1 MSGGLFQLAVYGVE
15 DLILTHEPEV
25 TFFKNMF
32 KRYSN
37 FLKESIVQNFIGT
50 VDFGRRVSVVISR
63 HGDLMSN
70 VYVKVILPTIEY
82 DKTNKYIYSWVKNIG
97 FKIIKTVEIEIG
109 GQIIDKHYSD
119 WLYIWSE
126 LTCPIDKRDGLNQMI
141 GNVPAN
147 YDFNKHYNSDIGS
160 YTCYIPLY
168 FWFCKS
174 SNSALPIIALK
185 NHEIKINI
193 EFEELKNC
201 LLQANISDIITNTS
215 VYTTETN
222 NIITGVPVGNKIIE
236 KLQSNLEVDFI
247 FLDKDERTMFIN
259 NTHEYYIE
267 QLQYNNEN
275 MFLGD
280 LSSIHL
286 ELNHPVKEIIWA
298 FQYEKN
304 INMKNFFNYKNIT
317 EYKKITKTNVNNI
330 INYEFEY
337 LTNKSLTKNP
347 VNKINL
353 MLNGI
358 NRFQEQTGSYSNLI
372 QQYNYHTN
380 ITLNGINSF
389 SFALYPEN
397 IDPSGTCNFSMIDET
412 ILENTLNSYYYN
424 DSNGNNDIIE
434 SGYGNII
441 IASINYN
448 ILKIKSGMGGILFS
462 N

>member
-15 DLILTHEPEV
+15 DMILTHEPEV
-25 TFFKNMF
+25 TYFKNIY

-37 FLKESIVQNFIGT
+37 FLKESIIQNFIGN

-63 HGDLMSN
+63 QGDLMSN
-70 VYVKVILPTIEY
+70 VYIKVVLPTIEY
-82 DKTNKYIYSWVKNIG
+82 DKTNTYIYSWVKNIG

-126 LTCPIDKRDGLNQMI
+126 LTCQKDKRDGLNHMV
-141 GNVPAN
+141 GHVPEN
-147 YDFNKHYNSDIGS
+147 YDFNKHYKTNIESF
-160 YTCYIPLY
+160 TCYIPLY

-174 SNSALPIIALK
+174 TNLALPIIGLK
-185 NHEIKINI
+185 NHEVKINI

-201 LLQANISDIITNTS
+201 LLQSNISNITTNNS
-215 VYTTETN
+215 VYSTETN
-222 NIITGVPVGNKIIE
+222 NLITGVESSVKIIE
-236 KLQSNLEVDFI
+236 KLQANLDIDFI
-247 FLDKDERTMFIN
+247 FLDKDERNMFIN
-259 NTHEYYIE
+259 NSHEYYIE

-286 ELNHPVKEIIWA
+286 ELNHPIKEIIWA

-317 EYKKITKTNVNNI
+317 EYIKITKTNINNI
-330 INYEFEY
+330 INYNFEY

-353 MLNGI
+353 TLNGI
-358 NRFQEQTGSYSNLI
+358 NRFQEQSGNYMNYI
-372 QQYNYHTN
+372 QQYNHHTN
-380 ITLNGINSF
+380 ITLNGINSY

-397 IDPSGTCNFSMIDET
+397 IEPSGSCNFSMIDET

-424 DSNGNNDIIE
+424 DSNGINNIIE
-434 SGYGNII
+434 SGYGTII
-441 IASINYN
+441 VASINYN